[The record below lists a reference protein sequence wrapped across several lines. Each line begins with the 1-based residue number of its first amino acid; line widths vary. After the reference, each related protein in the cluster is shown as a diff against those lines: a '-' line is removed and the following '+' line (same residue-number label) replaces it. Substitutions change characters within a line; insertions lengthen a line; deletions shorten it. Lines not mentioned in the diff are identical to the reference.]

1 MNEGPGSAILFT
13 DGGDASGSDE
23 MEGGR
28 EEKAS
33 RESPEWRFRREG
45 DQE

>member
-1 MNEGPGSAILFT
+1 MIEGPGSAILFT

-23 MEGGR
+23 VEGAR

-33 RESPEWRFRREG
+33 GESWEWRFWREG